1 MLSSIIT
8 PVVIALTA
16 AITPI
21 PAIQGSAH
29 HSPLAGRSVTTRG
42 VVTVV
47 TPAGFHL
54 QDPLGDGD
62 NATSDGL
69 FIYTGAPPAVL
80 PGDDVEVS
88 GSIVEFLPG
97 NDAENLTVTEMHPE
111 SVRILARDRPLP
123 IPALV
128 GGSGRI
134 PPLEVIDDDAMSS
147 YEPSLDGI
155 DFWESLEGMRVRL
168 AAPRVVGPTNAFGE
182 FWVAVANGYSGMSTQ
197 GTLTAAP
204 RDANPERVQIDDAL
218 LSTPMPSFHAG
229 DTMDDIVGVV
239 GYRFGCFEVT
249 PSVEPLAAARG
260 PGAETVSLPTSR
272 STLTIATLNVRNL
285 APGDADR
292 MPRIADIVVRHLG
305 APAILALQE
314 IQDSSGPVDDGVV
327 EATATLDTLIAAI
340 RRAGGPSYHAREV
353 APADGVDGGAPG
365 GNIRVAALF
374 DSTRAVFVD
383 RAGPATATAAV
394 PATDGVAL
402 TVSPGRVAPDHPA
415 WNDARKPLA
424 AEFRVRGVPVFLVVC
439 HFSSRGGTTP
449 EFGAQQPPLDPRADK
464 RFAQAAIVRDFVQS
478 ILRIDQ
484 GARVVVAGDFNDDI
498 FSGALAPLSS
508 STALYDLLWR
518 LPEEERYSYVFQGNA
533 HAYDRILVSPA
544 LVAGGAVDVVHVAA
558 GMAGA
563 ASDHDPVV
571 ASVIPVRAAGH
582 GGSGAVVIHSIHP
595 NPSSGVTRIIAG
607 EDAALTATIHD
618 VRGRRVRRLAP
629 PEAGA
634 FIWDGDD
641 DTGRRVAS
649 GVYLVRVQGA
659 GGVAT
664 RRLVR
669 IHARE

>member
-1 MLSSIIT
+1 MLPSIIA
-8 PVVIALTA
+8 PIIALTA

-21 PAIQGSAH
+21 PAIQGHAH
-29 HSPLAGRSVTTRG
+29 QSPFTGSIVTTRG

-62 NATSDGL
+62 EATSDGL
-69 FIYTGAPPAVL
+69 FIYTGSPPALL

-97 NDAENLTVTEMHPE
+97 NDPENLTVTEMHPE

-123 IPALV
+123 LPALV

-134 PPLEVIDDDAMSS
+134 PPLEVIDDDAMSW

-182 FWVAVANGYSGMSTQ
+182 FWVAVANGFSGMSTQ
-197 GTLTAAP
+197 GVLTAGP
-204 RDANPERVQIDDAL
+204 RDVNPERVQVDDAL
-218 LSTPMPSFHAG
+218 LSTPMPLFHAG
-229 DTMDDIVGVV
+229 DTMHDIVGAV

-249 PSVEPLAAARG
+249 PTVEPGAVARG
-260 PGAETVSLPTSR
+260 PGTETVTLPANGSA
-272 STLTIATLNVRNL
+272 LTIATFNARNL

-314 IQDSSGPVDDGVV
+314 IQDSSGPVDDGV
-327 EATATLDTLIAAI
+327 EDAAATLDTLIAAI
-340 RRAGGPSYHAREV
+340 RRAGGPSYDAREV
-353 APADGVDGGAPG
+353 APADGADGGAPG
-365 GNIRVAALF
+365 GNIRVVALF

-383 RAGPATATAAV
+383 RAGPAPGTAAV
-394 PATDGVAL
+394 PAPGGVAL
-402 TVSPGRVAPDHPA
+402 TVSPGRVDPAHPA
-415 WNDARKPLA
+415 WHDARKPLA
-424 AEFRVRGVPVFLVVC
+424 AEFRVGGVPFFLVVC
-439 HFSSRGGTTP
+439 HFSSRSGTTP
-449 EFGAQQPPLDPRADK
+449 EFGAQQPPLDPRAGK
-464 RFAQAAIVRDFVQS
+464 RFAQAAVVRDFVQS
-478 ILRIDQ
+478 ILHIDAN
-484 GARVVVAGDFNDDI
+484 ARVVVAGDFNDDI

-518 LPEEERYSYVFQGNA
+518 LPEEERYSYVFEGNA

-544 LVAGGAVDVVHVAA
+544 LIPGGAVDVVHVAA

-563 ASDHDPVV
+563 CSDHDPVV
-571 ASVIPVRAAGH
+571 ASVIPVRAPGY

-595 NPSSGVTRIIAG
+595 NPSSGVTRIVTSDDPG
-607 EDAALTATIHD
+607 LTAAIHD
-618 VRGRRVRRLAP
+618 VRGRRVRRLEPA
-629 PEAGA
+629 EADT
-634 FIWDGDD
+634 FMWDGND

-649 GVYLVRVQGA
+649 GVYFVRVQGA
-659 GGVAT
+659 DGRAT